1 VRTTQG
7 FEDTVVKTGAVLYS
21 SILQWN
27 ASRLMG
33 AMATASADTVLA
45 ARMAAVTAKIK
56 ASADA
61 LLWNESAGMF
71 MASTGIERDRIDV
84 WANAFAGASGF
95 ASAVQS
101 RAIFEFVS
109 QNERG
114 LFFEGQLRQL
124 PAPQQW
130 AVAIGHQ
137 DIDGKWAGNPTGP
150 ASVAGST
157 VVTYQNGGYW
167 ATPLHHM
174 LPFLALYDRSM
185 ACRLLNES
193 VASFRSHGINEWVGP
208 FWPAASAGSPGY
220 VASAGSVFFASEHLR
235 CWE

>member
-1 VRTTQG
+1 M
-7 FEDTVVKTGAVLYS
+7 VKTGAVLYS

-27 ASRLMG
+27 ASRLLG
-33 AMATASADTVLA
+33 AMATASADTALA
-45 ARMAAVTAKIK
+45 SRMAAVTSRIK

-71 MASTGIERDRIDV
+71 MASTGIEHDRIDV

-101 RAIFEFVS
+101 RAIFAFVS
-109 QNERG
+109 RHERG

-124 PAPQQW
+124 PATQRW
-130 AVAIGHQ
+130 AIAMGIQHT
-137 DIDGKWAGNPTGP
+137 DGMWAGNPTGP
-150 ASVAGST
+150 ASAAGGT

-174 LPFLALYDRSM
+174 LPFLALHDRGM
-185 ACRLLNES
+185 ACRLLNETI
-193 VASFRSHGINEWVGP
+193 ASFRSHGINEWVGP
-208 FWPAASAGSPGY
+208 FWPAAAAGSPGY
-220 VASAGSVFFASEHLR
+220 VASAGSVYFASEHLR